1 MALSRAIMRLSRRIQ
16 ASVFDRWMEYTHES
30 VAANTELAEW
40 ERKVRRAEK
49 FAKSFGRKSLR
60 AAFNRWHEAT
70 IERSSMRRKALNAIA
85 RFGKRRMVLTF
96 DLWAGHVATVQ
107 RQRALANRVAA
118 KLTRRAFA
126 EAFHDWRL
134 FTEARREQKVRE
146 QKEWLIK
153 LRKAERFALAW
164 RKNSI
169 AFAFIRWR
177 NQLVRSRAHRAKLR
191 VAVNRMSQRRL
202 FAAFNGWLDQAKELR
217 RQRVIVT
224 RAVMRMSRRL
234 LAGAFYDWQRKV
246 SASADFAEKV
256 AVSERFLAGIK
267 SRTLFRS
274 FYGWRDRVRS
284 LIEQEVKV
292 RRSVL
297 RLQDNTMGHFFFDW
311 HEKLLAKRAH
321 VEREERERKVWEHKL
336 RRAERF
342 ILAWQNRTVS
352 DAFSQWHSNWRDI
365 RLERN
370 RIKVVVARMTKRLL
384 FAAWGAWCGTIIDTR
399 RQRKVVRLVL
409 VRIMDRLRATSFYDW
424 VDKVQAKK
432 EHSRREQDEWQVNM
446 VKTRRFVLAWQNQR
460 MNAAFI
466 CWQSNWVEMKRQRK
480 ILENCVK
487 RMTHRLVFAA
497 FAEWA
502 DTTVELKRDRNI
514 LRRAAM
520 RMSRRQLASAFFDWH
535 AHVAEGKE
543 WAQKVL
549 ISERF
554 LQAIHSGVKYRAF
567 FRWADAVRELKEMR
581 VRVARVLNRM
591 LGRTLANAFFDWNAW
606 VVEER
611 RWRTSLARCERF
623 ALALRNRTA
632 FAAFARWRE
641 AAVET
646 VTLRREL
653 AKCLG
658 RFRHRAASSAF
669 QGWRDGAAEFR
680 TQRIY
685 LTRCAARWNNNKVRA
700 AFDGWYD
707 SYAETVRLHR
717 VRLQER
723 VDQPQAPEQHWS
735 LFLVLHFSPV
745 AIFQSAD
752 GHVGAAV
759 VEEVVDGVLAGAQ
772 EKKRDFVE
780 TIELQIG
787 LKNYDPQKDKRFAGN
802 IKLPHIPRPKMKV
815 CVLGDAYHCEK
826 AAALGLE
833 FKNAEGLKNFNKNK
847 KLIKKFAKKYHNF
860 LASESLIKQIPR
872 LLGPG
877 LNKAGK
883 FPTLVQ
889 QQEELSNKVDEI
901 NSTIKFQL
909 KKVLCLNVEI
919 GRAHV

>member
-1 MALSRAIMRLSRRIQ
+1 M
-16 ASVFDRWMEYTHES
+16 
-30 VAANTELAEW
+30 
-40 ERKVRRAEK
+40 
-49 FAKSFGRKSLR
+49 
-60 AAFNRWHEAT
+60 
-70 IERSSMRRKALNAIA
+70 
-85 RFGKRRMVLTF
+85 
-96 DLWAGHVATVQ
+96 
-107 RQRALANRVAA
+107 
-118 KLTRRAFA
+118 
-126 EAFHDWRL
+126 
-134 FTEARREQKVRE
+134 
-146 QKEWLIK
+146 
-153 LRKAERFALAW
+153 
-164 RKNSI
+164 
-169 AFAFIRWR
+169 
-177 NQLVRSRAHRAKLR
+177 
-191 VAVNRMSQRRL
+191 
-202 FAAFNGWLDQAKELR
+202 
-217 RQRVIVT
+217 
-224 RAVMRMSRRL
+224 
-234 LAGAFYDWQRKV
+234 
-246 SASADFAEKV
+246 
-256 AVSERFLAGIK
+256 
-267 SRTLFRS
+267 
-274 FYGWRDRVRS
+274 
-284 LIEQEVKV
+284 
-292 RRSVL
+292 

-342 ILAWQNRTVS
+342 IMAWQNRTVF
-352 DAFSQWHSNWRDI
+352 DAFSQWQSNWRDI

-466 CWQSNWVEMKRQRK
+466 CWQSNWREMKRQRK

-554 LQAIHSGVKYRAF
+554 LSAIHSCVKYRAF

-591 LGRTLANAFFDWNAW
+591 LGRTLANAFFDWNAL
-606 VVEER
+606 VVDER

-646 VTLRREL
+646 VTLRRKL

-669 QGWRDGAAEFR
+669 QGWRDSAAEFR
-680 TQRIY
+680 TQRIS

-707 SYAETVRLHR
+707 SYAETVRLR
-717 VRLQER
+717 GVCVRY
-723 VDQPQAPEQHWS
+723 
-735 LFLVLHFSPV
+735 V
-745 AIFQSAD
+745 AAMGNRRLRQVFNTW
-752 GHVGAAV
+752 GRFVEGAV
-759 VEEVVDGVLAGAQ
+759 VEKDVMLKSLVKMTRNGVSKAFTSWASHAAV
-772 EKKRDFVE
+772 KRE
-780 TIELQIG
+780 
-787 LKNYDPQKDKRFAGN
+787 
-802 IKLPHIPRPKMKV
+802 
-815 CVLGDAYHCEK
+815 
-826 AAALGLE
+826 
-833 FKNAEGLKNFNKNK
+833 NF
-847 KLIKKFAKKYHNF
+847 
-860 LASESLIKQIPR
+860 ES
-872 LLGPG
+872 G
-877 LNKAGK
+877 
-883 FPTLVQ
+883 
-889 QQEELSNKVDEI
+889 
-901 NSTIKFQL
+901 
-909 KKVLCLNVEI
+909 
-919 GRAHV
+919 